1 MLLKLGSSGNEVR
14 LIQLF
19 LKKIGYPIKS
29 TNGEFSSETQKYVI
43 QYQKLK
49 GLQPDGEIGNK
60 TIASLLKDNFSF
72 SEERGATVD
81 RSLTNEFIINLLK
94 RSQEFEGLVEIK
106 PNSEWDDPDIKGVQK
121 EQSLKLS
128 SYMKEIEGWVPGA
141 PYCSAAVGAFV
152 IMALQDCK
160 LSSKKFINN
169 WTAHVMTNVRLLKSK
184 NILSITPSLG
194 SIWLAKF
201 GETDSG
207 HTGVVLDIKGDML
220 ITLEGNTSSGE
231 TTNQNLQR
239 AGDGI
244 YIRKFNKFG
253 RGTLKTQ
260 GFLSSENLL
269 KFFVS

>member
-1 MLLKLGSSGNEVR
+1 MR
-14 LIQLF
+14 
-19 LKKIGYPIKS
+19 
-29 TNGEFSSETQKYVI
+29 
-43 QYQKLK
+43 
-49 GLQPDGEIGNK
+49 
-60 TIASLLKDNFSF
+60 
-72 SEERGATVD
+72 
-81 RSLTNEFIINLLK
+81 
-94 RSQEFEGLVEIK
+94 
-106 PNSEWDDPDIKGVQK
+106 
-121 EQSLKLS
+121 
-128 SYMKEIEGWVPGA
+128 EIEGWTPGA

-160 LSSKKFINN
+160 LSSSNFINN

-194 SIWLAKF
+194 SVWLAKF

-207 HTGVVLDIKGDML
+207 HTGIVLDIKGDML
-220 ITLEGNTSSGE
+220 VTLEGNTSSGE